1 MKKPRPSLPELLIMI
16 LTAAVAMIVFALLAI
31 WTRSLNAAERTEL
44 LHEALESVLSEKGEK
59 GLLEMAGVPVD
70 EIHYSYE
77 DLPLFIDEM
86 PSWELTDEERR
97 AAAVYLKARDSVVQI
112 VSSSE
117 LSDAGQGAGVVISS
131 DGYIVTNRHVVG
143 KGTDF
148 IVRLYDGSV
157 RSAVLIG
164 SDALSDIAVLKADYG
179 NLKAIEF
186 GSSENLVPGSSVY
199 AIGHP
204 YGYSW
209 SLASG
214 IVSGLERMVTADNGA
229 IIPSM
234 IQTDALVNPGNSG
247 GPLMSSD
254 GKMSGLVSSIY
265 SRSGSAEGVSF
276 ALPVET
282 VIDAARQI
290 IETGSVHRGWLDI
303 LSVQLN
309 SQIAEYSGLAVS
321 KGILVS
327 QVVPGGEADRGGL
340 RGGSEAVQYGQ
351 SIIYLGG
358 DVITAINGRSVSSYS
373 DYFAALFDTKAGER
387 VDITIYRDGQYT
399 TLENV
404 MLVEQT
410 EDNSRWLVR

>member
-1 MKKPRPSLPELLIMI
+1 MI

-254 GKMSGLVSSIY
+254 GKMAGLVSSIY

>member
-179 NLKAIEF
+179 NLKAIKF

>member
-1 MKKPRPSLPELLIMI
+1 MI

-186 GSSENLVPGSSVY
+186 GSSENLIPGSSVY

-214 IVSGLERMVTADNGA
+214 IVSGLERMVTADNGF

-254 GKMSGLVSSIY
+254 GKMAGLVSSIY

>member
-164 SDALSDIAVLKADYG
+164 SDVLSDIAVLKADYG

-186 GSSENLVPGSSVY
+186 GSSEHLVPGSSVY

-254 GKMSGLVSSIY
+254 GKMAGLVSSIY

>member
-1 MKKPRPSLPELLIMI
+1 MKKPRPSLPKLLIMI

-59 GLLEMAGVPVD
+59 GLLEMAGVSVD

-254 GKMSGLVSSIY
+254 GKMAGLVSSIY

>member
-1 MKKPRPSLPELLIMI
+1 MLKD
-16 LTAAVAMIVFALLAI
+16 ALQSVI
-31 WTRSLNAAERTEL
+31 SER
-44 LHEALESVLSEKGEK
+44 GEK

-77 DLPLFIDEM
+77 DLPLFADER
-86 PSWELTDEERR
+86 PSWELTAEERR

-117 LSDAGQGAGVVISS
+117 LSDAGQGAGVVITP
-131 DGYIVTNRHVVG
+131 DGYIITNRHVVG
-143 KGTDF
+143 NGTDF
-148 IVRLYDGSV
+148 IVRFYDGSV
-157 RSAVLIG
+157 RSAVLVG
-164 SDALSDIAVLKADYG
+164 SDTLSDVAVLKADYG
-179 NLKAIEF
+179 NLKAIEI
-186 GSSENLVPGSSVY
+186 GSSEMLVPGCTVY

-204 YGYSW
+204 YGYTW
-209 SLASG
+209 SMTRG
-214 IVSGLERMVTADNGA
+214 IVSGLDRMVTSDNGA

-234 IQTDALVNPGNSG
+234 IQTDALINPGNSG

-254 GKMSGLVSSIY
+254 GTMTGLVSSIY

-282 VIDAARQI
+282 ALDAAKQI
-290 IETGSVHRGWLDI
+290 IETGAVHRGWLDI
-303 LSVQLN
+303 LSVSLN
-309 SQIAEYSGLAVS
+309 PQIAEYSGLGIS

-340 RGGSEAVQYGQ
+340 RGGTEAVQYGQ

-358 DVITAINGRSVSSYS
+358 DVITAINDMPITSYS

-387 VDITIYRDGQYT
+387 VDISVYRNGQNIV
-399 TLENV
+399 LENV
-404 MLVEQT
+404 ALVEQT

>member
-1 MKKPRPSLPELLIMI
+1 MI

-186 GSSENLVPGSSVY
+186 GSSENLIPGSSVY

-254 GKMSGLVSSIY
+254 GKMAGLVSSIY